1 MYHAVGVE
9 AVDFLYLLWDSISL
23 TGGNMKITLT
33 LNQQL
38 IKQFCKQENVSEE
51 SVTSDLLYYFHLL
64 QDDKE
69 FFKKEILD
77 RVFQS

>member
-1 MYHAVGVE
+1 MQCLT
-9 AVDFLYLLWDSISL
+9 VDFLYLLWDSVSL

-64 QDDKE
+64 QNDKE

>member
-1 MYHAVGVE
+1 MRCST
-9 AVDFLYLLWDSISL
+9 VDFLYLLWDTVSL
-23 TGGNMKITLT
+23 TGETMKITLT
-33 LNQQL
+33 LNQKVIQ
-38 IKQFCKQENVSEE
+38 QFCKQENVSEE
-51 SVTSDLLYYFHLL
+51 SVTSDLLYYFHLI

>member
-1 MYHAVGVE
+1 
-9 AVDFLYLLWDSISL
+9 
-23 TGGNMKITLT
+23 MKITLT
-33 LNQQL
+33 LNQKVIQ
-38 IKQFCKQENVSEE
+38 QFCKQENVSEE
-51 SVTSDLLYYFHLL
+51 SVTNDLLYYFHLI